1 MNESRGPR
9 TANRCCAV
17 ADEGGAIKSLVWV
30 VSLVVLAAM
39 LLFMQAAAVKA
50 QDQTSV
56 QTPDQTR
63 PASFAD
69 LAEQLLPSVVNIS
82 TTQLVSGGA
91 GQELPEFPPGSPFED
106 FFDQFRNPPEN
117 GPPRRATAL
126 GSGFIID
133 PAGVVITNNHVIDA
147 ADEISVILQDGTEF
161 AAEVVGTDPE
171 TDVAVLRVETDEP
184 LPAVSW
190 GDSDA
195 ARVGDWII
203 AIGNPFG
210 LGGSVSAGIVS
221 ARGRD
226 IQAGRY
232 DDFIQTDA
240 AINRGNSGGP
250 MFNMDG
256 EVVGI
261 NSAIFSPT
269 GASVGIGFAIPSNLA
284 QNVVDQILEFGRTRR
299 GWLGVRIQT
308 VTDDIA
314 ESLGMAE
321 AEGALVA
328 SVTPEGPAAAAGLE
342 AGDVILSFNG
352 EPIEEMRELPR
363 VVAET
368 EVGSTVPVEVFRRGE
383 TESFEVTLGE
393 LEVAEE
399 QGLLAQEEGGDA
411 AVRELAELGLTISG
425 LNDAVRQEYEL
436 PPESTGVVITE
447 VAPDSAAAEE
457 GLVAGELIVEVG
469 QEPVDSPDDVVAGI
483 AEAREQDR
491 RSVLLLVSRDGQLR
505 FVALPLAE

>member
-1 MNESRGPR
+1 M
-9 TANRCCAV
+9 TDA
-17 ADEGGAIKSLVWV
+17 GGVVKSLVWA
-30 VSLVVLAAM
+30 VSVVVLVAM
-39 LLFMQAAAVKA
+39 MLVMQVAAVKA
-50 QDQTSV
+50 QDQS
-56 QTPDQTR
+56 R

-69 LAEQLLPSVVNIS
+69 LAEELLPSVVNIS

-106 FFDQFRNPPEN
+106 FFDQFRNPPDN

-133 PAGVVITNNHVIDA
+133 PEGVVITNNHVIDA
-147 ADEISVILQDGTEF
+147 ADEIRVILQDGTEF

-284 QNVVDQILEFGRTRR
+284 QNVVGQILEFGRTRR

-328 SVTPEGPAAAAGLE
+328 SVTPEGPAAMAGLE

-368 EVGSTVPVEVFRRGE
+368 EVGSSVPVEVFRRGE
-383 TESFEVTLGE
+383 TQNFEVTLGE

-399 QGLLAQEEGGDA
+399 QGLLAQGDGGDA
-411 AVRELAELGLTISG
+411 VEREIADLGLTVSG
-425 LNDAVRQEYEL
+425 LNDELREQYAL
-436 PPESTGVVITE
+436 PPDSSGVVITAVE
-447 VAPDSAAAEE
+447 PDSAAAEE

-469 QEPVDSPDDVVAGI
+469 QEPVGSPDDVVAGI
-483 AEAREQDR
+483 EEAREQDR
-491 RSVLLLVSRDGQLR
+491 RSVLMLVSRDGQLR
-505 FVALPLAE
+505 FVALPLEE